1 MESVNTRL
9 FESSLSRSLLFHLV
23 LLLVAYFYAT
33 HAPKLDLK
41 EEPVEVTL
49 EDIKK
54 DKTVRKTVVQK
65 SSGEEA
71 KEAKQD
77 SYLSDAT
84 RVVKE
89 ELSAK
94 SSGELKTPSRMAEA
108 NPKQSKRPLALS
120 DFGVKITP
128 KTKVEYN
135 QQRNWAPA
143 QMGEVMKGGQYI
155 AGMKEGEV
163 SALNTKEFVFYS
175 YFERVRQ
182 QLDQAWQPI
191 LRANVMRLTKAGRH
205 LASNADYTTRTLV
218 TMNQK
223 GEILRVQLLEESGTF
238 DLDQAALDALNKAG
252 PYPNPPKGLVD
263 SMGSVEIRWDFIL
276 RT

>member
-9 FESSLSRSLLFHLV
+9 IESSLSRSLLFHLF

-33 HAPKLDLK
+33 HAPKLELQS
-41 EEPVEVTL
+41 EPVEVTL
-49 EDIKK
+49 DDIKK
-54 DKTVRKTVVQK
+54 DTTTRKTIVQK
-65 SSGEEA
+65 SLGEES
-71 KEAKQD
+71 KEAKKD

-89 ELSAK
+89 ERSA
-94 SSGELKTPSRMAEA
+94 STSGELKTPSRMAQSSRSQ
-108 NPKQSKRPLALS
+108 KQAPLTLS

-128 KTKVEYN
+128 KTKLEYN
-135 QQRNWAPA
+135 QQRNWAPT
-143 QMGEVMKGGQYI
+143 QMGEMMKGGQYI

-191 LRANVMRLTKAGRH
+191 LRSNVLRLSKAGRH

-218 TMNQK
+218 TLNQK
-223 GEILRVQLLEESGTF
+223 GEILRVQLIEESGTF

-252 PYPNPPKGLVD
+252 PYPNPPKGLVE
-263 SMGSVEIRWDFIL
+263 STGSVEIRWDFIL